1 LTDVAF
7 GLFAARGFD
16 ATSMD
21 EIAKAAGITKA
32 SIYHHV
38 PGKEALLARGLQRA
52 LDALFG
58 VLEEPGA
65 TTGSARSR
73 LRRIVARVAEVTMQM
88 LPEVSVLF
96 RVRGNSK
103 TEKHAMER
111 RRAFDAVVTELV
123 RAAQRD
129 GEIRPDIDAALM
141 TRLVFGMS
149 NSVVEWYRPSGRT
162 APAAIAEAVSGLL
175 FEGALTARRSGR

>member
-1 LTDVAF
+1 
-7 GLFAARGFD
+7 
-16 ATSMD
+16 MD

-32 SIYHHV
+32 GIYHHV
-38 PGKEALLARGLQRA
+38 PGKEALLSRGLQRA

-58 VLEEPGA
+58 VLEESEA
-65 TTGSARSR
+65 TTGSPRSR
-73 LRRIVARVAEVTMQM
+73 LQRIVARVAEVTMQM

-103 TEKHAMER
+103 TEKDAMEQ
-111 RRAFDAVVTELV
+111 RRAFDAIVTELV

-129 GEIRPDIDAALM
+129 GEIRPDIDAALI

-162 APAAIAEAVSGLL
+162 APAAIAEAVSRLL